1 MHKNTSQAKTNE
13 QNKNKQALNNK
24 GNNFWCKQKL
34 LRGWKSFVYVWV
46 LFLRSNSFRKK
57 NKQTWNCPDN
67 LIHNTTHV
75 QISIPKPNQMMMS
88 SVAKVKFILQPRS
101 ILAMYDR
108 HLKPSFIKFKSRSQK
123 ILIFKFQYQNE
134 KKRKNGKNFF
144 WVTKRGIYGITNRG
158 KF

>member
-1 MHKNTSQAKTNE
+1 
-13 QNKNKQALNNK
+13 
-24 GNNFWCKQKL
+24 
-34 LRGWKSFVYVWV
+34 
-46 LFLRSNSFRKK
+46 
-57 NKQTWNCPDN
+57 
-67 LIHNTTHV
+67 
-75 QISIPKPNQMMMS
+75 MMS

-134 KKRKNGKNFF
+134 KKRKNGKIFF

-158 KF
+158 KFQGLQIRARGIINRGSLRDFKSGQRDFKSGQRLQIRARRISNRGRNYKLVQNNSNGHQFWIVTSL